1 MKLKFK
7 GTWRVYQK
15 RILDSLEFHLSDK
28 KLHIVA
34 APGAGKTTLGVE
46 VIARI
51 NRPVLILV
59 PTNTIKNQW
68 KERICSSFLEPEGY
82 NLVSVNIRK
91 PSFVTIATYQ
101 ALLAAFCSG
110 AKEDNFEE
118 QDNSELSEE
127 ENEESIVS
135 SKRFNSSKADE
146 IIEILKSAKI
156 SLLCFDEAHHLRK
169 EWWKALTYLV
179 EELQPEQTVALTA
192 TPPYDVDYAEWQRY
206 EELCGDI
213 DEVISIPELVKNGDL
228 CPHQDFIYFSL
239 LRENEK
245 EFINNYKAK
254 ISQFLD
260 KLFADEE
267 LIAYFSSINVLE
279 CKENIQIE
287 KILDNPEFYVS
298 IASLLRMKGVK
309 IPKSFLN
316 LFGAKEIELPKFNLK
331 QAKIFL
337 NGFLYSNSS
346 EFPEMEEK
354 IQEYLSLA
362 RKQGLIQNKKIVLDD
377 SVKVQKQIANSLG
390 KLDSIVKIVELESN
404 NLGNAL
410 RMVILAD
417 YIRANDVDNSHLG
430 VVPIWRIL
438 KNKFKTLNIGILCGS
453 LILLPAGVKE
463 AFYNLLKAENIAED
477 CISVTEY
484 KEDFNFIKI
493 TPKDSAKHCIVALIT
508 EMFNK
513 GFVNVLVGT
522 QALLGEGWDAPSIN
536 SLILSST
543 VSSYMLSNQMRG
555 RAIRIDKNNPD
566 KVSNIWHLA
575 SIQVPQSDNDLDNNI
590 FAPVLTSNDIDS
602 LNAGLYDL
610 KQLAKRFEGFEAP
623 SYFFNHEIVNGID
636 RVFSLKDFQM
646 LKTLGEQR
654 FFQNLNGK
662 IMTLAKNREQTKQW
676 WQKSLN
682 LGYNSSYMHLRTGVD
697 VARPTAKTLCYSGYK
712 AILFSILAIVFAVC
726 YFLIEFSVMVA
737 FIVFIIG
744 TLLAFIYVAYH
755 YLRTGTVESIMKQ
768 IAIVHLETL
777 SYLGYINTSLK
788 KVGIHVDSTEL
799 SVFVDCE
806 NLPTEENNLL
816 INSMKE
822 FLDPIENPRY
832 ILIKKDKFAKFINQ
846 TDYFAI
852 PAIFSSKKK
861 DVQVFEKLWMKYIGP
876 CECVYTRNFEGR
888 KILLKARNLAF
899 SSLKRNKS
907 KKLSKWQ

>member
-1 MKLKFK
+1 MKLNFK
-7 GTWRVYQK
+7 GKWRVYQK
-15 RILDSLEFHLSDK
+15 RILDSLEFHLCDK

-91 PSFVTIATYQ
+91 PSFITVTTYQ

-110 AKEDNFEE
+110 AKEDNIEE

-206 EELCGDI
+206 EDLCGDI

-239 LRENEK
+239 LRKNEK
-245 EFINNYKAK
+245 EFINNYTAK

-267 LIAYFSSINVLE
+267 LIAYFSSIKVLE
-279 CKENIQIE
+279 CEDNIQIE

-298 IASLLRMKGVK
+298 VAALLKMKGVK

-316 LFGAKEIELPKFNLK
+316 LFGAKEIELPKFNIK

-337 NGFLYSNSS
+337 NGFLCSDSF

-354 IQEYLSLA
+354 IQEYRSFA
-362 RKQGLIQNKKIVLDD
+362 RKLGLIHNKKIVLDD

-876 CECVYTRNFEGR
+876 CECVYTRNLEGR

>member
-51 NRPVLILV
+51 NKPVLILV

-68 KERICSSFLEPEGY
+68 KERICSSFLEPEDY

-91 PSFVTIATYQ
+91 PSFITVTTYQ

-206 EELCGDI
+206 EDLCGDI

-239 LRENEK
+239 LRKNEK
-245 EFINNYKAK
+245 EFINNYTAK

-267 LIAYFSSINVLE
+267 LIAYFSSIKVLE
-279 CKENIQIE
+279 CEDNIQIE

-298 IASLLRMKGVK
+298 VAALLKMKGVK

-316 LFGAKEIELPKFNLK
+316 LFGAKEIELPKFNIK

-337 NGFLYSNSS
+337 NGFLCSDSF

-354 IQEYLSLA
+354 IQEYRSFA
-362 RKQGLIQNKKIVLDD
+362 RKLGLIHNKKIVLDD

-438 KNKFKTLNIGILCGS
+438 KNKFN
-453 LILLPAGVKE
+453 
-463 AFYNLLKAENIAED
+463 EN
-477 CISVTEY
+477 
-484 KEDFNFIKI
+484 NFSK
-493 TPKDSAKHCIVALIT
+493 KDI
-508 EMFNK
+508 
-513 GFVNVLVGT
+513 
-522 QALLGEGWDAPSIN
+522 
-536 SLILSST
+536 
-543 VSSYMLSNQMRG
+543 
-555 RAIRIDKNNPD
+555 
-566 KVSNIWHLA
+566 
-575 SIQVPQSDNDLDNNI
+575 
-590 FAPVLTSNDIDS
+590 
-602 LNAGLYDL
+602 
-610 KQLAKRFEGFEAP
+610 
-623 SYFFNHEIVNGID
+623 
-636 RVFSLKDFQM
+636 
-646 LKTLGEQR
+646 
-654 FFQNLNGK
+654 
-662 IMTLAKNREQTKQW
+662 
-676 WQKSLN
+676 
-682 LGYNSSYMHLRTGVD
+682 
-697 VARPTAKTLCYSGYK
+697 TAK
-712 AILFSILAIVFAVC
+712 
-726 YFLIEFSVMVA
+726 
-737 FIVFIIG
+737 
-744 TLLAFIYVAYH
+744 
-755 YLRTGTVESIMKQ
+755 
-768 IAIVHLETL
+768 
-777 SYLGYINTSLK
+777 
-788 KVGIHVDSTEL
+788 
-799 SVFVDCE
+799 
-806 NLPTEENNLL
+806 
-816 INSMKE
+816 
-822 FLDPIENPRY
+822 
-832 ILIKKDKFAKFINQ
+832 IK
-846 TDYFAI
+846 
-852 PAIFSSKKK
+852 S
-861 DVQVFEKLWMKYIGP
+861 
-876 CECVYTRNFEGR
+876 
-888 KILLKARNLAF
+888 
-899 SSLKRNKS
+899 
-907 KKLSKWQ
+907 